1 MTRLLRMITVVTL
14 SLASISCQ
22 TLGLPDQRS
31 TIGDVSERMPDTFKV
46 LTYNALHGLLTGT
59 FGVAPGE
66 TPEQNE
72 TRFRLLIAQL
82 AKVQPDVAFLQEVNP
97 LPIRSEAYVG
107 ALKELGLAY
116 DEVHQVDACG
126 IRTGEERA
134 LFADLNNGLVI
145 LAKKQLRLRKLAGL
159 KLSGEKGECHTDRG
173 FQLEELRYALIAEIT
188 IPGSSRKHLVATTH
202 LHSGFEAGR
211 SFLAYLASLHSQGKL
226 SKYRSLRWNVEQ
238 SRLRRIGEIDRL
250 SRTLQKLKRN
260 EDYAGVLFGGDLN
273 FESDDP
279 EYEELQLLRYV
290 DTTRVSGQNAGF
302 YTADPPRNRLIPDAM
317 TSPLPS
323 LLTGMIKGEGDDL
336 KDDITRA
343 YRTEMQ
349 RPRQIDYLIEDSF
362 LPGYC
367 PTQSIF
373 GLETDEVGFPASDHY
388 GLLNSYAISPDG
400 CARPGTL

>member
-1 MTRLLRMITVVTL
+1 
-14 SLASISCQ
+14 
-22 TLGLPDQRS
+22 
-31 TIGDVSERMPDTFKV
+31 MPDTFKV

-82 AKVQPDVAFLQEVNP
+82 ARVQPDVAFLQEVNP
-97 LPIRSEAYVG
+97 LPLRSEAYVG

-126 IRTGEERA
+126 IRTDEKRA

-145 LAKKQLRLRKLAGL
+145 LAKKPLRLRKLAGL

-188 IPGSSRKHLVATTH
+188 IPGSSRRHLVATTH

-211 SFLAYLASLHSQGKL
+211 SFLAYLASLHSQGRL

-238 SRLRRIGEIDRL
+238 ARLRRIGEIDRL
-250 SRTLQKLKRN
+250 SRTLQRLKRDEN
-260 EDYAGVLFGGDLN
+260 YAGILFGGDLN
-273 FESDDP
+273 FEPDDP

-290 DTTRVSGQNAGF
+290 DTTRVGGQNAGF

-323 LLTGMIKGEGDDL
+323 VLTGMIGGEGDDL
-336 KDDITRA
+336 QAEITRA

-367 PTQSIF
+367 LTQSIF
-373 GLETDEVGFPASDHY
+373 GLETDEAGLPASDHY
-388 GLLNSYAISPDG
+388 GLLNSYALSSEA
-400 CARPGTL
+400 CAGPGTL

>member
-1 MTRLLRMITVVTL
+1 MTRLLCMITVVAL
-14 SLASISCQ
+14 SLASISCKTASPQ
-22 TLGLPDQRS
+22 DQRS
-31 TIGDVSERMPDTFKV
+31 IIDDVSGRMPGTFKV

-82 AKVQPDVAFLQEVNP
+82 ARAQPDIAFLQEVNP
-97 LPIRSEAYVG
+97 LPLRSEAYVR
-107 ALKELGLAY
+107 ALEELGLAY

-126 IRTGEERA
+126 IRTGENRA

-145 LAKKQLRLRKLAGL
+145 LAKKPLGLRKLAGL

-188 IPGSSRKHLVATTH
+188 IPGSSRRHLVATTH

-211 SFLAYLASLHSQGKL
+211 SFLAYLASLHSQGWL

-250 SRTLQKLKRN
+250 SRTLQRLKRDEN
-260 EDYAGVLFGGDLN
+260 YAGILFGGDLN
-273 FESDDP
+273 FEPDDP

-290 DTTRVSGQNAGF
+290 DTTRVSGQNPGF

-323 LLTGMIKGEGDDL
+323 LLTNMIGGEGDDL
-336 KDDITRA
+336 QAEITSA

-367 PTQSIF
+367 LTQSIF
-373 GLETDEVGFPASDHY
+373 GLETDEAGLPASDHY
-388 GLLNSYAISPDG
+388 GLLNSYAISPG
-400 CARPGTL
+400 VCAEPGTL